1 MPDDDEFASLVLD
14 EDFVRSALFH
24 EPTARERMLAV
35 AEGPALPPGAGR
47 HRRPAA
53 VPPELEEDEAALSGL
68 YPAGHPYR
76 GSTTRWHRPV
86 AWALAVVM
94 GIGVVA
100 LTFAAVYRGASG
112 RQPGPNP
119 PSSGSVGTAGPGA
132 GNIGNAGGGGPVIG
146 PGAGADPVSSPG
158 TGPVAVSPLR

>member
-35 AEGPALPPGAGR
+35 AEGPALPPGWPS
-47 HRRPAA
+47 RRGIDPPAPDLHEISA
-53 VPPELEEDEAALSGL
+53 FEGDELYA
-68 YPAGHPYR
+68 AGHPYR
-76 GSTTRWHRPV
+76 GAGIRWHRPV

-100 LTFAAVYRGASG
+100 LTFAAVYRGAG
-112 RQPGPNP
+112 
-119 PSSGSVGTAGPGA
+119 VGTRAPERTNTTPPA
-132 GNIGNAGGGGPVIG
+132 VTPRMAAP
-146 PGAGADPVSSPG
+146 AD
-158 TGPVAVSPLR
+158 TGPLR

>member
-35 AEGPALPPGAGR
+35 AERPTPPPGRPGR
-47 HRRPAA
+47 HRSAPAA
-53 VPPELEEDEAALSGL
+53 RADDGAALSPDEL
-68 YPAGHPYR
+68 YAAGHPYR
-76 GSTTRWHRPV
+76 GSSTRWHRPV

-100 LTFAAVYRGASG
+100 LAFAAVYRGAG
-112 RQPGPNP
+112 NARQPTAPP
-119 PSSGSVGTAGPGA
+119 PSSG
-132 GNIGNAGGGGPVIG
+132 PV
-146 PGAGADPVSSPG
+146 DTQRLQPVLTTPSP
-158 TGPVAVSPLR
+158 

>member
-35 AEGPALPPGAGR
+35 ADGPALPPGSGR
-47 HRRPAA
+47 HRKQPA
-53 VPPELEEDEAALSGL
+53 VPELDEGDDGPALESDAL
-68 YPAGHPYR
+68 YAAGHPYR
-76 GSTTRWHRPV
+76 GSNTRWHRPV

-112 RQPGPNP
+112 TRQPTQPP
-119 PSSGSVGTAGPGA
+119 PSSPVGAQSMP
-132 GNIGNAGGGGPVIG
+132 PVY
-146 PGAGADPVSSPG
+146 
-158 TGPVAVSPLR
+158 TSPLP

>member
-1 MPDDDEFASLVLD
+1 MPDDDEFASVVLD

-35 AEGPALPPGAGR
+35 AEGPVLPPGAPGR
-47 HRRPAA
+47 HRRPAT
-53 VPPELEEDEAALSGL
+53 VPELDEDTAADTDEL
-68 YPAGHPYR
+68 YAAGHPYR

-112 RQPGPNP
+112 GRQPGPLP
-119 PSSGSVGTAGPGA
+119 PSSGTVGRAGPLGA
-132 GNIGNAGGGGPVIG
+132 GGAAATTSGPAGTR
-146 PGAGADPVSSPG
+146 S
-158 TGPVAVSPLR
+158 TGPVLSTPLP

>member
-1 MPDDDEFASLVLD
+1 
-14 EDFVRSALFH
+14 
-24 EPTARERMLAV
+24 MLAV

-47 HRRPAA
+47 HRRPVA
-53 VPPELEEDEAALSGL
+53 VPPELAEDETGEDGPYA
-68 YPAGHPYR
+68 PGHPYR

-112 RQPGPNP
+112 RQTGPNP
-119 PSSGSVGTAGPGA
+119 PSSGSVGTVGRTGTGTAGGTPGTGPVLGPG
-132 GNIGNAGGGGPVIG
+132 V
-146 PGAGADPVSSPG
+146 GADPVVSPG
-158 TGPVAVSPLR
+158 RGPVAVSPPR

>member
-1 MPDDDEFASLVLD
+1 MPDDDEFASVVLD

-35 AEGPALPPGAGR
+35 AEGPVLPPGRPGR
-47 HRRPAA
+47 HRRPP
-53 VPPELEEDEAALSGL
+53 VVPELDEGAAADFDEL
-68 YPAGHPYR
+68 YAAGHPYR

-112 RQPGPNP
+112 SRQPGPPP
-119 PSSGSVGTAGPGA
+119 PSSGTVGRVGPVGSGAAVTGSGPSAPQSVGPL
-132 GNIGNAGGGGPVIG
+132 V
-146 PGAGADPVSSPG
+146 G
-158 TGPVAVSPLR
+158 TSLP